1 MVQIYSRIASDQQA
15 ANVHAKK
22 INQISWPTGVQELP
36 SCLLNNAFR
45 PRLASVSCLRGRPNV
60 GLVSVAVVCAWSRWS
75 SDISSEGSLGGPCVV
90 SSPDMICGV
99 LLSDVPGSGRS
110 G

>member
-1 MVQIYSRIASDQQA
+1 M
-15 ANVHAKK
+15 
-22 INQISWPTGVQELP
+22 
-36 SCLLNNAFR
+36 
-45 PRLASVSCLRGRPNV
+45 

-99 LLSDVPGSGRS
+99 LLSDVPGAGRTGGLDVFLVLRDLTS
-110 G
+110 LHTNRD

>member
-1 MVQIYSRIASDQQA
+1 
-15 ANVHAKK
+15 
-22 INQISWPTGVQELP
+22 
-36 SCLLNNAFR
+36 
-45 PRLASVSCLRGRPNV
+45 V